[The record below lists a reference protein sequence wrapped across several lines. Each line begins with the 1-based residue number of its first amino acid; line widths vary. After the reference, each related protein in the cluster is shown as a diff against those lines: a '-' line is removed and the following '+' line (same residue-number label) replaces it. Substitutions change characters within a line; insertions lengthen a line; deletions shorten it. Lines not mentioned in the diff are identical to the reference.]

1 MLKFFNATLLLFL
14 ALGVIGLVQ
23 AQTEMCRLTVSS
35 IQRNPFQASSREL
48 VGEFPLT
55 FENDKLA
62 RELRH
67 EESRVQIS
75 MGVEIF
81 EGMSKTRVI
90 RLGISFQRE
99 GNDSVFEALDGVEA
113 QTFYDKNWRVL
124 SVSKNIEKT
133 NRIYTFQFSCEKT
146 PHKKR

>member
-113 QTFYDKNWRVL
+113 QTFYDKNWRAL